1 MKGLRLDNFK
11 KIQENE
17 HSAVLQHPSGH
28 KITIAKPAL
37 SEKMKQNLA
46 SLPMHNF
53 AEGGMSGAE
62 PGMSANN
69 PSPPPDDK
77 DYQYHGP
84 NVFDSSGENADQA
97 PSSIPPQGSIDMAD
111 QAGQAQ
117 GLTMPGTAPASQ
129 GLDPYG
135 MQSYGQALQKGE
147 DLQMGAAGQLGKA
160 QSDFA
165 KAQMGLQQ
173 EHQKNLA
180 AQNLYNNIAHT
191 NLMNERAET
200 QKWLT
205 DHPENQNRYFEN
217 LTTPQKIGNTIALIL
232 GGLGSGMNGGRN
244 IAMDAIDKSIDR
256 DINAQRS
263 DIHKRENL
271 LNANTHALGDQ
282 RDAANMMR
290 LQAADLF
297 NSKLQEAAARSGSPE
312 ALARAQMFQGQLME
326 KYAPLHQQMV
336 MRQAA
341 MSPGAP
347 IEMKINALVPPK
359 DQPEVFKQ
367 LQMAQNHAKQT
378 DVMLQAFD
386 QANKENTVMGR
397 VGHAGATPASVAQ
410 LKTSMLPYL
419 KDAEGR
425 INEQELER
433 TDSLIPSPGDSQKK
447 INEKRQGL
455 LNFIHEKGAFPL
467 LKAHGIP
474 VPGGSMYNEQG
485 QSKIPEFAP
494 KVGK

>member
-46 SLPMHNF
+46 SLPMHKF
-53 AEGGMSGAE
+53 AAGGMSGAQ
-62 PGMSANN
+62 PDMSANN
-69 PSPPPDDK
+69 PTPPPNDP
-77 DYQYHGP
+77 DYQYQGP
-84 NVFDSSGENADQA
+84 NVFDSSGENTDQV
-97 PSSIPPQGSIDMAD
+97 PSSVPPQGSMEMAD
-111 QAGQAQ
+111 QSPAPMAPQQ
-117 GLTMPGTAPASQ
+117 GMGAMPQS
-129 GLDPYG
+129 DPYG
-135 MQSYGQALQKGE
+135 MQGYGQSLQNSE
-147 DLQMGAAGQLGKA
+147 DMQMGAARNLGKA

-165 KAQMGLQQ
+165 KAQVDLQAQ
-173 EHQKNLA
+173 HQKNLLDMNA
-180 AQNLYNNIAHT
+180 ASEKAHQG
-191 NLMNERAET
+191 LLNERAET
-200 QKWLT
+200 QKWLK
-205 DHPENQNRYFEN
+205 DNPENQNRYFQN
-217 LTTPQKIGNTIALIL
+217 LTAPQKIGNTIALIL
-232 GGLGSGMNGGRN
+232 GGLGSGANGGRN
-244 IAMDAIDKSIDR
+244 IALDIINKAVER
-256 DINAQRS
+256 DVDAQRAE
-263 DIHKRENL
+263 IHKRENL

-297 NSKLQEAAARSGSPE
+297 NSKLQEAAAKSGSPE

-386 QANKENTVMGR
+386 QSNKENTLMGR
-397 VGHAGATPASVAQ
+397 AGHLGATPASVAQ

-433 TDSLIPSPGDSQKK
+433 TDSLIPAPGDSAKK
-447 INEKRQGL
+447 ISEKRQGL

-474 VPGGSMYNEQG
+474 IPGGSMYNEYG
-485 QSKIPEFAP
+485 QNKIPEFSP